1 MVRGRGGQ
9 KPAGFGYSLWC
20 FSSFATASASGPGR
34 KLWCKVSNAPRAV
47 SPRGCAFRRLR
58 LTGAGLGQAGLYL
71 HGNFV
76 KVPALVRQA
85 LRDARSQLTQLRG
98 MGGTGHNQQQALV
111 FQLAYLAD
119 GASGAG
125 NSAATAY

>member
-1 MVRGRGGQ
+1 MVDGAGKARGFRLLFVVLQQLRHGIGQRAGPQIVVQGLERAQGGIAQ
-9 KPAGFGYSLWC
+9 GLRF
-20 FSSFATASASGPGR
+20 
-34 KLWCKVSNAPRAV
+34 
-47 SPRGCAFRRLR
+47 FRRLR

-119 GASGAG
+119 GAQRAG